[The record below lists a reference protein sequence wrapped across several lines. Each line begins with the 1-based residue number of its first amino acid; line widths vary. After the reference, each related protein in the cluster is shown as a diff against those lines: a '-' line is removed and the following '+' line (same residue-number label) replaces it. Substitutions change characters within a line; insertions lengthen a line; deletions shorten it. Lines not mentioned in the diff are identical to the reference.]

1 MVNGGALSDF
11 LLQQLVILSGQ
22 CFIAGLGNAPG
33 LVHITIQGSTAQI
46 VAHAGIIISGQYSI
60 GLFQTIYGVKGNIL
74 VVFRIHNLVEGSAL
88 EQSIASLHPFIPA
101 RFSKFIQGNLREFG
115 HVF

>member
-22 CFIAGLGNAPG
+22 GFIAGLGNAPG
-33 LVHITIQGSTAQI
+33 LVYIAIQGSATQI
-46 VAHAGIIISGQYSI
+46 VAHTGIIVGGQYRI
-60 GLFQTIYGVKGNIL
+60 GLLQTINGVKGNVLI
-74 VVFRIHNLVEGSAL
+74 VFRIHNLVEGSAF

-101 RFSKFIQGNLREFG
+101 RFSKFIQSNLREFG
-115 HVF
+115 YVF